1 MKQWTINI
9 EEVQKFLNEE
19 YPEDTYLIEPRGY
32 QKMTWGE
39 EFWIFVNEMIDK
51 RLDKDVE
58 MSVSEISKISHLFRL
73 DNYLICVYTSA
84 KGEELKNQL
93 KSIFYAIDYASE
105 GRDSYAVEKF
115 VEWFDKIEKIG
126 VEE

>member
-1 MKQWTINI
+1 MERWIINL
-9 EEVQKFLNEE
+9 ENSRKFLKEV
-19 YPEDTYLIEPRGY
+19 YPENRYLIEPRGH
-32 QKMTWGE
+32 QKITWGE

-58 MSVSEISKISHLFRL
+58 MSVSEISKISHLFRV

-93 KSIFYAIDYASE
+93 KSIMSAIHFTSE
-105 GRDSYAVEKF
+105 VTEIKD
-115 VEWFDKIEKIG
+115 
-126 VEE
+126 

>member
-9 EEVQKFLNEE
+9 EEAQKFLNEE
-19 YPEDTYLIEPRGY
+19 YPEDRYLIEPRGY
-32 QKMTWGE
+32 QKNTWGE
-39 EFWIFVNEMIDK
+39 EFWIFVNDIIDK

-58 MSVSEISKISHLFRL
+58 MSVSEISKISHLFRI

-93 KSIFYAIDYASE
+93 KSIMSAIHFTSE
-105 GRDSYAVEKF
+105 VVETKN
-115 VEWFDKIEKIG
+115 
-126 VEE
+126 

>member
-9 EEVQKFLNEE
+9 EEAQKFLDEE

-51 RLDKDVE
+51 RLDKDAE
-58 MSVSEISKISHLFRL
+58 MSVSEISKISHLFRV
-73 DNYLICVYTSA
+73 DRYLICVYTSA

-93 KSIFYAIDYASE
+93 KSIMSAIHFTSE
-105 GRDSYAVEKF
+105 VVETKS
-115 VEWFDKIEKIG
+115 
-126 VEE
+126 

>member
-9 EEVQKFLNEE
+9 EEAQKFLNEE
-19 YPEDTYLIEPRGY
+19 YPEDRYLIEPRGY

-39 EFWIFVNEMIDK
+39 EFWIFVNEIIDK

-58 MSVSEISKISHLFRL
+58 MSVSEISKISHLFRI

-84 KGEELKNQL
+84 KGEELKKQL

-105 GRDSYAVEKF
+105 DRDSYAVEKF
-115 VEWFDKIEKIG
+115 VEWFSKIEKIG
-126 VEE
+126 AEE

>member
-9 EEVQKFLNEE
+9 EETQKFLKEE
-19 YPEDTYLIEPRGY
+19 YPENRYLIEPRGY

-39 EFWIFVNEMIDK
+39 EFWVFVNDMIDW
-51 RLDKDVE
+51 RLDKDKE

-84 KGEELKNQL
+84 KDDELDRQL
-93 KSIFYAIDYASE
+93 KSILSAIHFTSKV
-105 GRDSYAVEKF
+105 VEIKN
-115 VEWFDKIEKIG
+115 
-126 VEE
+126 

>member
-9 EEVQKFLNEE
+9 EEAQKFLDEE

-51 RLDKDVE
+51 RLDKDAE
-58 MSVSEISKISHLFRL
+58 MSVSEISKISHLFRV

-93 KSIFYAIDYASE
+93 KSIMSAIHFTSE
-105 GRDSYAVEKF
+105 V
-115 VEWFDKIEKIG
+115 IEI
-126 VEE
+126 ED

>member
-9 EEVQKFLNEE
+9 EEAQKFLDEE

-51 RLDKDVE
+51 RLDKDAE
-58 MSVSEISKISHLFRL
+58 MSVSEISKISHLFRV

-84 KGEELKNQL
+84 KDEELKNQL
-93 KSIFYAIDYASE
+93 KSIMSAIHFTSE
-105 GRDSYAVEKF
+105 V
-115 VEWFDKIEKIG
+115 IETKS
-126 VEE
+126 

>member
-1 MKQWTINI
+1 MKQWIINI
-9 EEVQKFLNEE
+9 EEAQKFLNEE

-39 EFWIFVNEMIDK
+39 EFWIFVNDTIDWWQ
-51 RLDKDVE
+51 DKDKE
-58 MSVSEISKISHLFRL
+58 MSVSEISKISHLFRV

-93 KSIFYAIDYASE
+93 KSIMSAIHFTSE
-105 GRDSYAVEKF
+105 VTEIKD
-115 VEWFDKIEKIG
+115 
-126 VEE
+126 

>member
-9 EEVQKFLNEE
+9 EETQKFLNEE

-58 MSVSEISKISHLFRL
+58 MSVSKISNTSHLFRI

-84 KGEELKNQL
+84 KDDELDRQL
-93 KSIFYAIDYASE
+93 KSILSAIHFTSE
-105 GRDSYAVEKF
+105 VTEIKN
-115 VEWFDKIEKIG
+115 
-126 VEE
+126 